1 MKMGGAFSQTQQKV
15 LPHLWWPGR
24 EFFVMMEDTAE
35 EERKSDGDC
44 GAVTVCLFFFA
55 RYCNTKIPDD
65 RKLSSLLD
73 LYASAAFGGRWRG
86 LGFFILMK

>member
-44 GAVTVCLFFFA
+44 GAVTVCLFF
-55 RYCNTKIPDD
+55 R
-65 RKLSSLLD
+65 S
-73 LYASAAFGGRWRG
+73 
-86 LGFFILMK
+86 IL